1 VSTSLTEA
9 RIPYVS
15 VRRPEDGRLRLPQ
28 LRHASGR
35 FSLGKIAAALGLVL
49 VALPVLIATIYY
61 CFLASPV
68 FVSESRFAVRSAQES
83 SDVGIE
89 GDLTGKEGGSLGG
102 LGGSAGGAGG
112 LSGLGGMA
120 SRVLGGS
127 STGLQD
133 PFVVSS
139 FLMSPEITR
148 KLDQDGWLRRQFSH
162 SGIDRWSRLP
172 EDASQE
178 ELFAYWRRHVTAAV
192 DRRANTIQL
201 RVRAYSAEAARDIA
215 ARAMVPAEEMIAE
228 LTRRQR
234 DDTLALA
241 RAELAE
247 AEARYEENGLKLR
260 HLRRTTRIVDPA
272 QEAQA
277 AGATLLKLMRERIMA
292 RAELE
297 TLERLA
303 GAKAPGRVELLA
315 RIAGLDTQIAEADK
329 RLSGDVS
336 SRSVLGA
343 VAATEELELERRFS
357 QGMLNVATNVYDQA
371 RREAEHR
378 SSFLLV
384 YLDPTLPTE
393 AREPNVVISIAFVAA
408 LAGIAWLFSLT
419 AIAIAL
425 DQID

>member
-1 VSTSLTEA
+1 MSTSLAEA

-15 VRRPEDGRLRLPQ
+15 VRRSESGRLRLQP
-28 LRHASGR
+28 LRRASGR
-35 FSLGKIAAALGLVL
+35 FSLGKIAAALGLIM
-49 VALPVLIATIYY
+49 VALPVLVAAIYY
-61 CFLASPV
+61 IFLASPV

-89 GDLTGKEGGSLGG
+89 GEMTGKEGST
-102 LGGSAGGAGG
+102 LGGSGASG
-112 LSGLGGMA
+112 LSGLGGVA

-162 SGIDRWSRLP
+162 PGIDRWSRLP

-215 ARAMVPAEEMIAE
+215 AHAIEPTEEMIAE

-247 AEARYEENGLKLR
+247 AEVRFEENGLKLR
-260 HLRRTTRIVDPA
+260 QLRRTTRIVDPA

-277 AGATLLKLMRERIMA
+277 AGTTLLKLLRERIMA
-292 RAELE
+292 RAELQ

-315 RIAGLDTQIAEADK
+315 KITGLDSQIAEADK
-329 RLSGDVS
+329 RLAGDVS

-343 VAATEELELERRFS
+343 VAATEELELERRFA

-393 AREPNVVISIAFVAA
+393 AREPNIAIAIAFVAA
-408 LAGIAWLFSLT
+408 LAAIAWLFSLT

>member
-1 VSTSLTEA
+1 MA
-9 RIPYVS
+9 
-15 VRRPEDGRLRLPQ
+15 LPQ

-35 FSLGKIAAALGLVL
+35 FSLVKIAAALGLVL
-49 VALPVLIATIYY
+49 VALPIMLAAIYY
-61 CFLASPV
+61 TFLASPV
-68 FVSESRFAVRSAQES
+68 FVSESRLAVRSVQES
-83 SDVGIE
+83 ADIGIDGE
-89 GDLTGKEGGSLGG
+89 VSGKNGGALGG
-102 LGGSAGGAGG
+102 LGGGVGG
-112 LSGLGGMA
+112 LSGLGGTA
-120 SRVLGGS
+120 NRVLGGS

-148 KLDQDGWLRRQFSH
+148 RLDQDDWLRRQFSDP
-162 SGIDRWSRLP
+162 GIDRWSRLAQ
-172 EDASQE
+172 DASQE

-215 ARAMVPAEEMIAE
+215 ARAMFPAEEMIAE

-234 DDTLALA
+234 EDTLALA
-241 RAELAE
+241 RAQLAE
-247 AEARYEENGLKLR
+247 AEARYQQSGLKLR
-260 HLRRTTRIVDPA
+260 QLRRTNRIVDPA

-297 TLERLA
+297 TLEGLVGPR
-303 GAKAPGRVELLA
+303 APGRAELQA
-315 RIAGLDTQIAEADK
+315 RISGLDTEIAEADK
-329 RLSGDVS
+329 RLAGDVGS
-336 SRSVLGA
+336 ASVLGA
-343 VAATEELELERRFS
+343 VAATEELELERRFA

-378 SSFLLV
+378 SSFLLI
-384 YLDPTLPTE
+384 YLEPTLPTE
-393 AREPNVVISIAFVAA
+393 AGEPNIAISVAFVAA
-408 LAGIAWLFSLT
+408 LAGIAWLFLLT

-425 DQID
+425 DQVD

>member
-1 VSTSLTEA
+1 MSTSLAEA

-15 VRRPEDGRLRLPQ
+15 LRRSESGPLRLQP
-28 LRHASGR
+28 LRRASGR
-35 FSLGKIAAALGLVL
+35 FSLGKIAAALGLIM
-49 VALPVLIATIYY
+49 VALPVLVAAIYY
-61 CFLASPV
+61 VFLASPV

-83 SDVGIE
+83 SDVGIAGE
-89 GDLTGKEGGSLGG
+89 MTGKEGGT
-102 LGGSAGGAGG
+102 LGGSG
-112 LSGLGGMA
+112 LSGLGGVA

-127 STGLQD
+127 STELQD

-148 KLDQDGWLRRQFSH
+148 KLDQDGWLRRQYSH
-162 SGIDRWSRLP
+162 PGIDRWSRLP

-215 ARAMVPAEEMIAE
+215 AQAMVPTEEMIAE

-247 AEARYEENGLKLR
+247 AELRFEENGLKLR
-260 HLRRTTRIVDPA
+260 QLRRTTRIVDPA

-277 AGATLLKLMRERIMA
+277 AGTTLLKLFRERIMA
-292 RAELE
+292 RAELQ

-315 RIAGLDTQIAEADK
+315 KITGLDSQIAEADK
-329 RLSGDVS
+329 RLAGDVGP
-336 SRSVLGA
+336 RSVLGA
-343 VAATEELELERRFS
+343 VAATEELELERRFA

-378 SSFLLV
+378 SSFILV

-393 AREPNVVISIAFVAA
+393 AREPNIAIAIAFVAA

>member
-1 VSTSLTEA
+1 VNTSLAEA

-15 VRRPEDGRLRLPQ
+15 VRRSEGGGLRLPY

-35 FSLGKIAAALGLVL
+35 FSLGKIAAALGLVF
-49 VALPVLIATIYY
+49 VVLPVLLAGIYY
-61 CFLASPV
+61 IFLASPI
-68 FVSESRFAVRSAQES
+68 FVSESRFAVRSVQET
-83 SDVGIE
+83 SDIGVDGE
-89 GDLTGKEGGSLGG
+89 LSGKEGGALGG
-102 LGGSAGGAGG
+102 LGGAAGG
-112 LSGLGGMA
+112 LGGLGGVA
-120 SRVLGGS
+120 NRALGGS
-127 STGLQD
+127 STSLQD

-139 FLMSPEITR
+139 YLMSPEITR

-162 SGIDRWSRLP
+162 PSIDRWSRLA

-215 ARAMVPAEEMIAE
+215 ARAMLPTEEMIAE

-241 RAELAE
+241 RTQLAE
-247 AEARYEENGLKLR
+247 AEARYEESGLKLR
-260 HLRRTTRIVDPA
+260 QLRRTTRIVDPA
-272 QEAQA
+272 QEVQA

-303 GAKAPGRVELLA
+303 GPKALGRAELLS
-315 RIAGLDTQIAEADK
+315 RISGLDTQIAEADK
-329 RLSGDVS
+329 RLAGDVS
-336 SRSVLGA
+336 SASVLGA
-343 VAATEELELERRFS
+343 VAATEELELERRFA

-393 AREPNVVISIAFVAA
+393 AREPNIAISVAFVAA

>member
-1 VSTSLTEA
+1 MSTSLAEA

-15 VRRPEDGRLRLPQ
+15 VRRTDGRRLALPQ

-49 VALPVLIATIYY
+49 VVVPVLLAAIYY
-61 CFLASPV
+61 SFLASPV
-68 FVSESRFAVRSAQES
+68 FVSESRFAVRSAQETA
-83 SDVGIE
+83 DIGLDAEVPVKTDGAL
-89 GDLTGKEGGSLGG
+89 GGGS
-102 LGGSAGGAGG
+102 AGG
-112 LSGLGGMA
+112 LSGLGGA
-120 SRVLGGS
+120 ANHVLGGS

-133 PFVVSS
+133 PFVASS

-148 KLDQDGWLRRQFSH
+148 RLDRDGWLRRQFSDP
-162 SGIDRWSRLP
+162 GIDRWSRLA

-178 ELFAYWRRHVTAAV
+178 ELFAYWRRHVAAAV

-241 RAELAE
+241 RTQLAE
-247 AEARYEENGLKLR
+247 AEARYEESGLKLR
-260 HLRRTTRIVDPA
+260 QLRRTTRIVDPA

-292 RAELE
+292 RAELDV
-297 TLERLA
+297 LERLA
-303 GAKAPGRVELLA
+303 GSTAPGRAELLA
-315 RIAGLDTQIAEADK
+315 RISGLDAQIAEADK
-329 RLSGDVS
+329 RLAGGVS
-336 SRSVLGA
+336 NATVLGA
-343 VAATEELELERRFS
+343 VTAAEELELERRFA
-357 QGMLNVATNVYDQA
+357 QGMLNVATNVYEQA
-371 RREAEHR
+371 RREAERR

-384 YLDPTLPTE
+384 YLEPTLPME
-393 AREPNVVISIAFVAA
+393 AREPNIAISAAFVAA
-408 LAGIAWLFSLT
+408 LAGIAWLFALT

-425 DQID
+425 DQVD

>member
-1 VSTSLTEA
+1 MSTGLAEA

-15 VRRPEDGRLRLPQ
+15 VRSPDGRRLALPQ

-49 VALPVLIATIYY
+49 VVVPVLLAAIYY
-61 CFLASPV
+61 IFLASPV
-68 FVSESRFAVRSAQES
+68 FVSESRFAVRSAQETADIGLDAELS
-83 SDVGIE
+83 VKTDGALS
-89 GDLTGKEGGSLGG
+89 GS
-102 LGGSAGGAGG
+102 
-112 LSGLGGMA
+112 LSGLGGA
-120 SRVLGGS
+120 ANHVLSGS
-127 STGLQD
+127 TTGLQD

-139 FLMSPEITR
+139 FLMSPEVTR
-148 KLDQDGWLRRQFSH
+148 RLDQDGWLRRQFADPA
-162 SGIDRWSRLP
+162 IDRWSRLA

-201 RVRAYSAEAARDIA
+201 RVRAYSAEAARNIA

-241 RAELAE
+241 RTQLAE
-247 AEARYEENGLKLR
+247 AEARYEDSGLKLR
-260 HLRRTTRIVDPA
+260 QLRRTTRIVDPA

-292 RAELE
+292 RAELDV
-297 TLERLA
+297 LERLA
-303 GAKAPGRVELLA
+303 GSKAPGRAELLA
-315 RIAGLDTQIAEADK
+315 RLSGLDAQIAEADK
-329 RLSGDVS
+329 RLAGGVGNAT
-336 SRSVLGA
+336 VLGA
-343 VAATEELELERRFS
+343 VSAAEELELERRFA
-357 QGMLNVATNVYDQA
+357 QGMLNVATNVYERA
-371 RREAEHR
+371 RREAERR

-384 YLDPTLPTE
+384 YLEPTSPME
-393 AREPNVVISIAFVAA
+393 AREPNIAISVAFVAA
-408 LAGIAWLFSLT
+408 LAGIVWLFSLT

-425 DQID
+425 DQVD